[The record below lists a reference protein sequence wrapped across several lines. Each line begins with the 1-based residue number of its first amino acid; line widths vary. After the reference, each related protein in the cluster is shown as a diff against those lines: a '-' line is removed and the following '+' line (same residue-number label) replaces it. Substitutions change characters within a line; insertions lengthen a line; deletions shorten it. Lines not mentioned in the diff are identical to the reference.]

1 MLLAY
6 RPSDGRVLWN
16 SGTNSA
22 DPKSLHY
29 PDAAAYTSAGSDVLL
44 KRIDDSTD
52 DAHRILRGDGAVV
65 LSGAVIFDG
74 GANPAP
80 PPAPPELSM
89 SDVLGMIQALQD
101 QSAALQAQ
109 SDTLTLMV
117 LGGSL

>member
-1 MLLAY
+1 MLIAY

-22 DPKSLHY
+22 FPLGP
-29 PDAAAYTSAGSDVLL
+29 PDFVAHTAVGSDVLL
-44 KRIDDSTD
+44 YRLDDRD
-52 DAHRILRGDGAVV
+52 DRAARILKGDGAVV

-74 GANPAP
+74 GATPTS

-89 SDVLGMIQALQD
+89 SEILGMIQALQD